1 MSVAASVEV
10 VGLKNA
16 LKELNKTNKALR
28 KEIGKDIKKAA
39 EPILK
44 AIRELSPE
52 TAPLSGMDHLKRTGW
67 KRGQDKNIVLKVDT
81 RNARKRNAATGA
93 VFESVGT
100 IKVIAKG
107 GPLIMADMAGRAG
120 GQKSKN
126 AFRARPNFH
135 TALDGAI
142 GRGASRFMWAGAEK
156 NIDLFQKELEPIVK
170 RVMDAVGRKIVEVKR

>member
-1 MSVAASVEV
+1 MSITASVEV
-10 VGLKNA
+10 VGLKSA
-16 LKELNKTNKALR
+16 LKELNKTQPALR
-28 KEIGKDIKKAA
+28 REIGKDIKKAA
-39 EPILK
+39 EPILA
-44 AIRELSPE
+44 AIRQLSPE
-52 TAPLSGMDHLKRTGW
+52 SAPLSGMDHQKRTGW

-120 GQKSKN
+120 GNKSKN

-135 TALDGAI
+135 SALDGAI
-142 GRGASRFMWAGAEK
+142 GRGASRFMWAGATE
-156 NIDLFQKELEPIVK
+156 NIDLFQKELEPIVA
-170 RVMDAVGRKIVEVKR
+170 RVMDAVGRNIVEVKR

>member
-1 MSVAASVEV
+1 MSFTASVEV
-10 VGLKNA
+10 VGLKSA
-16 LKELNKTNKALR
+16 LKELNKTQPALR
-28 KEIGKDIKKAA
+28 REIGKDIKKAA
-39 EPILK
+39 EPILA
-44 AIRELSPE
+44 AIRQLSPE
-52 TAPLSGMDHLKRTGW
+52 TAPLSGMDHQKRTGW

-120 GQKSKN
+120 GNKSKN

-135 TALDGAI
+135 SALDGAI
-142 GRGASRFMWAGAEK
+142 GRGASRFMWAGATE
-156 NIDLFQKELEPIVK
+156 NIDLFQKELEPIVA
-170 RVMDAVGRKIVEVKR
+170 RVMDAVGRNIVEVKR

>member
-1 MSVAASVEV
+1 MSFTASVEV
-10 VGLKNA
+10 VGLKSA

-28 KEIGKDIKKAA
+28 VEIGKDIKKAA
-39 EPILK
+39 EPILA
-44 AIRELSPE
+44 AIRQLSPE
-52 TAPLSGMDHLKRTGW
+52 SAPLSGMDHQKRTGW

-142 GRGASRFMWAGAEK
+142 GRGASRFMWAGATE
-156 NIDLFQKELEPIVK
+156 NIDLFQKELEPIVA
-170 RVMDAVGRKIVEVKR
+170 RVMDAVGRNIVEVKR

>member
-16 LKELNKTNKALR
+16 LKELNKTDKALR

-52 TAPLSGMDHLKRTGW
+52 TAPLSGMDHQKRTGW

>member
-52 TAPLSGMDHLKRTGW
+52 TAPLSGMDHQKRTGW

>member
-52 TAPLSGMDHLKRTGW
+52 TAPLSGMDHQKRTGW

-156 NIDLFQKELEPIVK
+156 NIDLFQKELEPIVA
-170 RVMDAVGRKIVEVKR
+170 RVMDAVGRKIVEVNR

>member
-16 LKELNKTNKALR
+16 LKELNKTDKALR

>member
-28 KEIGKDIKKAA
+28 KEIGQDIKKAA
-39 EPILK
+39 EPILA

-52 TAPLSGMDHLKRTGW
+52 TAPLSGMDHQKRTGW

-156 NIDLFQKELEPIVK
+156 NVDLFQKELEPIVA

>member
-1 MSVAASVEV
+1 MSVTASVEV
-10 VGLKNA
+10 VGLKSA
-16 LKELNKTNKALR
+16 LKELNKTQPALR
-28 KEIGKDIKKAA
+28 REIGKDIKKAA
-39 EPILK
+39 EPILS

-93 VFESVGT
+93 VYESVGT
-100 IKVIAKG
+100 VKVIAKG

-120 GQKSKN
+120 GMKSKN

-135 TALDGAI
+135 SALDGAI

-156 NIDLFQKELEPIVK
+156 NIDLFQKELEPIVA
-170 RVMDAVGRKIVEVKR
+170 RVMAEVGRNIVEVKR